1 MISSYLGKDSSETD
15 FTLFIY
21 NVTSEHA
28 DKNYSKAGSHYSR
41 EYDTRKTQF
50 SLTWLTKTNWKTHT
64 ESPMFKDYIFI
75 TDLELRSRNSDLN
88 LLSAQKM
95 TSILCSK
102 LLKKSN
108 NIAKKLL
115 VLLQESLLDTQ
126 LEYLMILSSLWK
138 ENERNRC

>member
-1 MISSYLGKDSSETD
+1 
-15 FTLFIY
+15 
-21 NVTSEHA
+21 
-28 DKNYSKAGSHYSR
+28 
-41 EYDTRKTQF
+41 
-50 SLTWLTKTNWKTHT
+50 
-64 ESPMFKDYIFI
+64 MFKDYIFI

-126 LEYLMILSSLWK
+126 LEYLMILSSL
-138 ENERNRC
+138 